1 LSAQSPRNPVAQLLQ
16 TLIKEL
22 MIGFGNFELDYKLH
36 FFPAL
41 RAVVNAGFDQSNG
54 ERKRLLALSSGA
66 SNDVPFGTNEFSKVK
81 KQVAGC
87 LFSVQ

>member
-1 LSAQSPRNPVAQLLQ
+1 MEDSFEYYNRNNGELSAQSPRNPVAQLLQ

-41 RAVVNAGFDQSNG
+41 RAV
-54 ERKRLLALSSGA
+54 RM
-66 SNDVPFGTNEFSKVK
+66 
-81 KQVAGC
+81 
-87 LFSVQ
+87 LF

>member
-22 MIGFGNFELDYKLH
+22 IFLNFEDYKLH

-41 RAVVNAGFDQSNG
+41 RAVVLVLIIN
-54 ERKRLLALSSGA
+54 EKRSKQLLDLLLAQ
-66 SNDVPFGTNEFSKVK
+66 VQITMFPGTNEFSK
-81 KQVAGC
+81 
-87 LFSVQ
+87 

>member
-1 LSAQSPRNPVAQLLQ
+1 MEDSFEYYNRNNGELSAQSPRNPVAQLLQ

-41 RAVVNAGFDQSNG
+41 RAVVNAVLINQWRKDQNGF
-54 ERKRLLALSSGA
+54 
-66 SNDVPFGTNEFSKVK
+66 
-81 KQVAGC
+81 
-87 LFSVQ
+87 

>member
-54 ERKRLLALSSGA
+54 ERKRLLALA
-66 SNDVPFGTNEFSKVK
+66 
-81 KQVAGC
+81 QVQITMF
-87 LFSVQ
+87 LLEQMNFQK

>member
-1 LSAQSPRNPVAQLLQ
+1 MEDFEYYNRTNGELSQSPRNPVAQLLQ

-22 MIGFGNFELDYKLH
+22 MIGFFGNFELDYKLH

-54 ERKRLLALSSGA
+54 ER
-66 SNDVPFGTNEFSKVK
+66 SK
-81 KQVAGC
+81 C
-87 LFSVQ
+87 F